1 MRSPNSKVTRSRSF
15 RLLDADEPPPVC
27 VLREAGRSDFFLTA
41 DHAGRTIPRRLG
53 TLGLPE
59 GERARH
65 IAWDIGIAGV
75 TERLS
80 AALDATAV
88 FQTYSRLVI
97 DCNRGHGVDSSI
109 PTVSETT
116 EIPGNRDLSSDER
129 TARQREIF
137 VPYHARIRDLLDAR
151 VKAGRR
157 TVLVAMHSFTP
168 VFKGTR
174 RLMQVG
180 VLYNREPRL
189 AHILLGLLRAE
200 GDLEVGDNA
209 PYSVSDSTDYTI
221 PMHGERRG
229 LAHVELEIR
238 QDLIA
243 DDAGQAAWAV
253 RLTRLLCAADAEL
266 TNQALTA
273 CKKTF

>member
-1 MRSPNSKVTRSRSF
+1 MPSQTF
-15 RLLDADEPPPVC
+15 RLLEADEPSPVR
-27 VLREAGRSDFFLTA
+27 VLREAGSSDFFLAA

-53 TLGLPE
+53 TLGVPE
-59 GERARH
+59 DERARH

-75 TERLS
+75 TEQLS

-116 EIPGNRDLSSDER
+116 EIPGNHDLSPDER
-129 TARQREIF
+129 AARQREIF
-137 VPYHARIRDLLDAR
+137 VPYHARIRELLDAR
-151 VKAGRR
+151 AKAGRR
-157 TVLVAMHSFTP
+157 TILVAMHSFTP
-168 VFKGTR
+168 VFKGTSR
-174 RLMQVG
+174 PMHVG
-180 VLYNREPRL
+180 VLYNRDPRL

-209 PYSVSDSTDYTI
+209 PYSVSDSTDYTV

-229 LAHVELEIR
+229 LAYVEMEIR

-243 DDAGQAAWAV
+243 DEAGQAAWAV
-253 RLTRLLCAADAEL
+253 RMARLLREAGGSL
-266 TNQALTA
+266 RRSR
-273 CKKTF
+273 